1 MSRHETEAASD
12 EFVRRPRDVL
22 ADAVDLFLLA
32 PTHEKSE
39 IRAFAALVGGLL
51 DGVGAAERRAVSLA
65 LAARADTPPEIA
77 RRLATDSIEIAEAM
91 IERSPVLTSSDL
103 VEVMRRGPAHVRCV
117 GRRLDLAPDVAAV
130 LVDTSM
136 ASPETKPVIPAA
148 RRRGDREVEIVVPE
162 TLVEASPAPVATASI
177 GPSSAPPLFRVPVR
191 EAAPARAATDPA
203 PSEDTASGAALPDGF
218 AFLALDS
225 AGRWRALQ
233 TAALEV
239 AFRPQPARETFAD
252 AALVGDRLLTAV
264 VANDRAFFAEA
275 LDQRLGL
282 GAELVEAMLS
292 EASGE
297 ALAVALVACGVGEI
311 RATSILLHH
320 LGETATLGALQ
331 DLVALI
337 ERTARR
343 TAERLVRAWRES
355 DGARRTEVR
364 RQTDA
369 AERRE
374 TPGAAREFG
383 RRESRRPDAASR
395 SA

>member
-1 MSRHETEAASD
+1 MTRPESEVASD

-22 ADAVDLFLLA
+22 ADAVDLYLLS

-51 DGVGAAERRAVSLA
+51 DGVGPAERRAVSMA
-65 LAARADTPPEIA
+65 LAPRADTPVEIA

-136 ASPETKPVIPAA
+136 ASPEPKPMVAA
-148 RRRGDREVEIVVPE
+148 TRRRGDREDA
-162 TLVEASPAPVATASI
+162 VEATPVAPAAAASAPPPI
-177 GPSSAPPLFRVPVR
+177 GPTHAPPLFHVPVR
-191 EAAPARAATDPA
+191 ESAPTRSATSPAPAEAAALATT
-203 PSEDTASGAALPDGF
+203 SSLPDGF
-218 AFLALDS
+218 TFLSLDS

-264 VANDRAFFAEA
+264 VANDRAFFASA

-282 GAELVEAMLS
+282 GAELVEALLA
-292 EASGE
+292 EPSGE

-320 LGETATLGALQ
+320 LGETATLGGLQ

-343 TAERLVRAWRES
+343 TAERLVRAWRET
-355 DGARRTEVR
+355 DGARRTGVQ

-383 RRESRRPDAASR
+383 RREGRRTDAASR

>member
-1 MSRHETEAASD
+1 MTRPESEVASD
-12 EFVRRPRDVL
+12 EFARRPRDVL
-22 ADAVDLFLLA
+22 ADAVDLYLLS

-51 DGVGAAERRAVSLA
+51 DGVGPVERRAVSMA
-65 LAARADTPPEIA
+65 LAPRADTPVEIA

-136 ASPETKPVIPAA
+136 ASPEPKPMVAA
-148 RRRGDREVEIVVPE
+148 TRRRGDREDAIEATPVE
-162 TLVEASPAPVATASI
+162 PVAAASAPPPI
-177 GPSSAPPLFRVPVR
+177 GPTSAPPLFHVPVR
-191 EAAPARAATDPA
+191 ESAPARPAASPAPADAAAAT
-203 PSEDTASGAALPDGF
+203 SSLPDGF
-218 AFLALDS
+218 AFLSLDS

-252 AALVGDRLLTAV
+252 AALVGDRLLAAV
-264 VANDRAFFAEA
+264 VANDRAFFATA

-282 GAELVEAMLS
+282 GAELVEALLS
-292 EASGE
+292 EPSGE

-320 LGETATLGALQ
+320 LGETATLGGLQ

-343 TAERLVRAWRES
+343 TAERLVRAWRET
-355 DGARRTEVR
+355 DGARRTGVQ

-383 RRESRRPDAASR
+383 RREGRRTDVASR